1 MDDPFIRRPDD
12 WSEGMPATLSA
23 PVQPDLVLPPA
34 GSALALPPDAP
45 HPRQGHWMLRTV
57 VLLIV
62 SCVAFGV
69 AALWL
74 SRLTASLSIQ
84 RADSEA
90 TSVVRAHLAALERG
104 DFRAAYDQFSP
115 RYRRHLP
122 FHLFEAMVM
131 GHWQILQGGVV
142 VFPQS
147 ATPTRVVLHVNFEA
161 PVSMGLTADFTLI
174 RSNGRW
180 WIDDVSWGQ
189 QRSLPL
195 VLT

>member
-1 MDDPFIRRPDD
+1 
-12 WSEGMPATLSA
+12 
-23 PVQPDLVLPPA
+23 
-34 GSALALPPDAP
+34 
-45 HPRQGHWMLRTV
+45 
-57 VLLIV
+57 
-62 SCVAFGV
+62 
-69 AALWL
+69 
-74 SRLTASLSIQ
+74 
-84 RADSEA
+84 
-90 TSVVRAHLAALERG
+90 
-104 DFRAAYDQFSP
+104 
-115 RYRRHLP
+115 
-122 FHLFEAMVM
+122 M

>member
-12 WSEGMPATLSA
+12 ESEEMPAAPGVPTVPVLALPSA
-23 PVQPDLVLPPA
+23 RPT
-34 GSALALPPDAP
+34 LALPPAP
-45 HPRQGHWMLRTV
+45 PGTRQSRWMLRTF
-57 VLLIV
+57 VLLIA
-62 SCVAFGV
+62 CCAAFGM

-74 SRLTASLSIQ
+74 THFTTSLSIQ
-84 RADSEA
+84 KADSEA
-90 TSVVRAHLAALERG
+90 TSVVRAHFAALDRG

-122 FHLFEAMVM
+122 FHLFEAMVV
-131 GHWQILQGGVV
+131 GHWQILRGGVV

-147 ATPTRVVLHVNFEA
+147 ATPSRVVLHVNFEGQA
-161 PVSMGLTADFTLI
+161 SMGLTADFTLV
-174 RSNGRW
+174 RSSGRW

-189 QRSLPL
+189 QRSLPR